1 MTKTPKTRWH
11 RLLGKLLEELLTPV
25 GIDVST
31 ELPVMADPPE
41 ADILLLRR
49 ENTKWS
55 EEQSERLPDG
65 VRDSPAGHI
74 LIEFKYTE
82 SVNLSAFRQTVG
94 YDFFYKQS
102 QNMSEHQVQTF
113 LISAKNTH
121 KATLDRFDYS
131 PTDKDGVYRSGN
143 PLLQSIPL
151 LMLNDLSDQPY
162 NAYFKCFASRKS
174 EKKAA
179 FRLLKHQ
186 NIDMFSMK
194 LYWFIQG
201 LWNQW
206 FPKGGY
212 SMEQELTPERVM
224 EIGKMWGDTYL
235 SLLSPEERLAGLKL
249 EERLAGLKLEERL
262 AGFSIKEITEYLHNL
277 KKE

>member
-1 MTKTPKTRWH
+1 MTETPQTRWH

-49 ENTKWS
+49 EKSKWS
-55 EEQSERLPDG
+55 AEQSERLPDG
-65 VRDSPAGHI
+65 VRDSRAGHI

-94 YDFFYKQS
+94 YDFFYKRS
-102 QNMSEHQVQTF
+102 KNLSDRQVQTF
-113 LISAKNTH
+113 LISSKNTR
-121 KATLDRFDYS
+121 KATLERFDYF

-151 LMLNDLSDQPY
+151 LMLNDLSDQPH

-174 EKKAA
+174 QKRAA
-179 FRLLKHQ
+179 FKLLNRQH
-186 NIDMFSMK
+186 IDRFSMK
-194 LYWFIQG
+194 LYWLIQG
-201 LWNQW
+201 LWNKW
-206 FPKGGY
+206 FSKGGD
-212 SMEQELTPERVM
+212 SMQQEELTPERVM
-224 EIGKMWGDTYL
+224 EMGKMLGDAYL
-235 SLLSPEERLAGLKL
+235 ALLSPEERLAGLKL
-249 EERLAGLKLEERL
+249 EDRLAGL
-262 AGFSIKEITEYLHNL
+262 SIKEIREYLHKLEN
-277 KKE
+277 KKNSD